1 MKQLID
7 IIRQDYRKEGFTTR
21 NYIYSVLFTIGFI
34 ALCILAETLEPS
46 Y

>member
-1 MKQLID
+1 MGLIR
-7 IIRQDYRKEGFTTR
+7 IIIEDYRKEGFTTR
-21 NYIYSVLFTIGFI
+21 DYIYSVLFTIGFI

>member
-7 IIRQDYRKEGFTTR
+7 LIRQDFHEEGFTTR
-21 NYIYSVLFTIGFI
+21 DYIYSVLFTIGFI
-34 ALCILAETLEPS
+34 AICILVETLEPS

>member
-7 IIRQDYRKEGFTTR
+7 LIRQDFHEEGFTTR
-21 NYIYSVLFTIGFI
+21 DYIYSVLFTIGFI

>member
-1 MKQLID
+1 MKQIID
-7 IIRQDYRKEGFTTR
+7 IIRQDFHEEGFTIR
-21 NYIYSVLFTIGFI
+21 DYIYSVLFTIGFI

>member
-1 MKQLID
+1 MELIR
-7 IIRQDYRKEGFTTR
+7 IIIEDYRKEGFTTR
-21 NYIYSVLFTIGFI
+21 DYIYSVLFTIGFI